1 MIVTIWKVKWL
12 SRSFSLS
19 RKNEA
24 RIVLYCT
31 YDGGGEADEDPFYM
45 VISETLHDICEEQR
59 SILDNGVDLSVPSS
73 NFGAHP
79 RLTKLRLTFCEVI
92 EDDSS
97 LPTFTAGMT
106 TAEDS
111 HEYHLRVVSDAI
123 QSSRNRGAGINTISL
138 SGFHLP
144 YYYEWEDPDL
154 GTLSDSLGKLLQSV
168 QVLRLIESSSPQEIV
183 SHCTLDIRQLAIL
196 WRTSCRR
203 TRDPLDLLASTTSR
217 SPIRADW

>member
-1 MIVTIWKVKWL
+1 MV
-12 SRSFSLS
+12 SRNFSLS

-31 YDGGGEADEDPFYM
+31 YDGGGEADEDSFYM
-45 VISETLHDICEEQR
+45 AIYETLHDICEEQR
-59 SILDNGVDLSVPSS
+59 SILDNGVDLSVLSS
-73 NFGAHP
+73 NFGALP
-79 RLTKLRLTFCEVI
+79 RLTKLRLIFCEVI

-97 LPTFTAGMT
+97 LSTFTIT

-123 QSSRNRGAGINTISL
+123 QSSRSRGAGINTISL

-168 QVLRLIESSSPQEIV
+168 QVLRLIESSSPLEIV
-183 SHCTLDIRQLAIL
+183 
-196 WRTSCRR
+196 
-203 TRDPLDLLASTTSR
+203 PLHTGY
-217 SPIRADW
+217 SPA